1 MMAME
6 SQRLKLRM
14 IYATSASVTPRTM
27 EIESRRKFMS
37 RIA

>member
-6 SQRLKLRM
+6 NRTSKLRM
-14 IYATSASVTPRTM
+14 IHATSASVILRIM